1 MINFLLRT
9 KLSFRQNSD
18 YYISVRLANN
28 EQLRKNYTESPLTHE
43 RNLLLAF
50 QSSKVT
56 NLFSSVVSIGGK
68 ALEQFSTTTTT
79 TTTTNFLRINVSP
92 ATEQDAKE
100 NQTSTRSAAGNCFFI
115 YTNIGLSD
123 TQALDGYLLKTMKW
137 KLEKKYI
144 RHLV

>member
-43 RNLLLAF
+43 CNLLLAF

-79 TTTTNFLRINVSP
+79 TTNFLRINVFP

-115 YTNIGLSD
+115 SPDIGP
-123 TQALDGYLLKTMKW
+123 
-137 KLEKKYI
+137 
-144 RHLV
+144 RHSMAIY

>member
-43 RNLLLAF
+43 CNLLLAF

-56 NLFSSVVSIGGK
+56 SLFSSVVSIGGK

-79 TTTTNFLRINVSP
+79 TTNFLRINVFP

-115 YTNIGLSD
+115 SPDIGP
-123 TQALDGYLLKTMKW
+123 
-137 KLEKKYI
+137 
-144 RHLV
+144 RHSMAIY

>member
-18 YYISVRLANN
+18 YYVSVRLANN

-43 RNLLLAF
+43 CNLLLAF

-56 NLFSSVVSIGGK
+56 SLFSSVVSIGGK
-68 ALEQFSTTTTT
+68 ALEQFSITT
-79 TTTTNFLRINVSP
+79 TTTTNFLRINVFP

-115 YTNIGLSD
+115 STDIG
-123 TQALDGYLLKTMKW
+123 A
-137 KLEKKYI
+137 
-144 RHLV
+144 RHSMAIY

>member
-28 EQLRKNYTESPLTHE
+28 EQLRKNYTKSPLTHE
-43 RNLLLAF
+43 CNLLLAF

-79 TTTTNFLRINVSP
+79 TTTTNFLRINVFL

-115 YTNIGLSD
+115 STNIGP
-123 TQALDGYLLKTMKW
+123 
-137 KLEKKYI
+137 
-144 RHLV
+144 RHSMAIY

>member
-79 TTTTNFLRINVSP
+79 TTNFLRINVFP

-115 YTNIGLSD
+115 STDIG
-123 TQALDGYLLKTMKW
+123 A
-137 KLEKKYI
+137 
-144 RHLV
+144 RHSMAIY

>member
-18 YYISVRLANN
+18 YYISVKLANN
-28 EQLRKNYTESPLTHE
+28 EQLRKNYTESPPTHE
-43 RNLLLAF
+43 CNLLLAF

-56 NLFSSVVSIGGK
+56 SLFSSVVSIGGK

-79 TTTTNFLRINVSP
+79 TTNFLRINVFL
-92 ATEQDAKE
+92 ATEQDSKE

-115 YTNIGLSD
+115 STNIGLSD

>member
-18 YYISVRLANN
+18 YYVSVRLANN

-43 RNLLLAF
+43 CNLLLAF

-56 NLFSSVVSIGGK
+56 SLFSSVVSIGGK

-79 TTTTNFLRINVSP
+79 TTNFLRINVFP

-115 YTNIGLSD
+115 STDIG
-123 TQALDGYLLKTMKW
+123 A
-137 KLEKKYI
+137 
-144 RHLV
+144 RHSMAIY

>member
-28 EQLRKNYTESPLTHE
+28 EQLRKNYTKSPLTHE
-43 RNLLLAF
+43 CNLLLAF

-56 NLFSSVVSIGGK
+56 SSFSSVVSIGGK

-79 TTTTNFLRINVSP
+79 TTNFLRINVFP

-115 YTNIGLSD
+115 STNIGP
-123 TQALDGYLLKTMKW
+123 
-137 KLEKKYI
+137 
-144 RHLV
+144 RHSMAIY

>member
-28 EQLRKNYTESPLTHE
+28 EQLRKNYTESPPTHE
-43 RNLLLAF
+43 CNLLLAF

-56 NLFSSVVSIGGK
+56 SSFSSVVSIGGK

-79 TTTTNFLRINVSP
+79 TTTTNFLRINVFP

-115 YTNIGLSD
+115 STDIG
-123 TQALDGYLLKTMKW
+123 A
-137 KLEKKYI
+137 
-144 RHLV
+144 RHSMAIY